1 MVTRTRTAS
10 GGLGH
15 RLHQFVCE
23 LGQTS
28 ECPCVGGVFH
38 SGIACGVAAHECGMV
53 LAHDL
58 VVDCLLFPG
67 GNGGNHRA
75 TFEVNP
81 PQNVFSRMKPLRLLF
96 TALILLITHATNA
109 QVVSVFLSEGSVA
122 INADA
127 SVVGPT
133 SLLLYPEDAFQFSE
147 DAQGFLQEDDGQIQW
162 VELSNLNTFEA
173 LLEAGEE
180 EGFFSQIMHLIFT
193 EGVIL
198 DEDEVEMAG
207 AVRGFGMA
215 GGDVAMRFQQRW
227 NSFRIASDTLVIKA
241 EAYGDLV
248 EKLRCFGSSGD
259 APSLVKSSLEVGQS
273 QLRNLAFMH
282 CRLRGPSDVWS
293 QKWSGL
299 MQSRRK
305 S

>member
-1 MVTRTRTAS
+1 
-10 GGLGH
+10 
-15 RLHQFVCE
+15 
-23 LGQTS
+23 
-28 ECPCVGGVFH
+28 
-38 SGIACGVAAHECGMV
+38 
-53 LAHDL
+53 
-58 VVDCLLFPG
+58 
-67 GNGGNHRA
+67 
-75 TFEVNP
+75 
-81 PQNVFSRMKPLRLLF
+81 MKPLRLLF
-96 TALILLITHATNA
+96 MALILLTPHATNA
-109 QVVSVFLSEGSVA
+109 QVVSVFLSEGSVS
-122 INADA
+122 INEDA
-127 SVVGPT
+127 FVAGPT

-227 NSFRIASDTLVIKA
+227 NGFRIASDTLVVKA

-248 EKLRCFGSSGD
+248 ENCGVSGSSGD
-259 APSLVKSSLEVGQS
+259 APSSVKVQPGGWTIAIAQPGPYSLWIEGGFGRVESEIERVDAELEAVLKGDLR
-273 QLRNLAFMH
+273 QLLASIPAGAIAFREAALKAH
-282 CRLRGPSDVWS
+282 CFHHKVYLAESDL
-293 QKWSGL
+293 KGL
-299 MQSRRK
+299 LSR
-305 S
+305 